1 MNTATKLKICD
12 RSLGLTLI
20 LILVS
25 GIQLEAS
32 SGSHEWTV
40 WLHIG
45 LGVVLTALSVY
56 HIFLHYRFSNW
67 FARFRKNRNKLTRML
82 WWVFLLTVVSGLA
95 ATAVW
100 IAGNAHSHIGGLH
113 GKIGFLMVIIGIIH
127 AVRHKKNRRKKR

>member
-1 MNTATKLKICD
+1 MDTATKLKICD

-32 SGSHEWTV
+32 PGSHEWTV

-45 LGVVLTALSVY
+45 LGVVLLALSFF
-56 HIFLHYRFSNW
+56 HIYLHYRFSNW
-67 FARFRKNRNKLTRML
+67 FARFRKNRNRLTRML
-82 WWVFLLTVVSGLA
+82 WWVFLLTVVSGVA

-100 IAGNAHSHIGGLH
+100 IAGNAHSHLGGVH

-127 AVRHKKNRRKKR
+127 ALRHRHKSKK

>member
-100 IAGNAHSHIGGLH
+100 IAGNAHSHIGGVH

-127 AVRHKKNRRKKR
+127 AVRHKKKRRKRR

>member
-56 HIFLHYRFSNW
+56 HIFLHYRFSNC
-67 FARFRKNRNKLTRML
+67 FDRFRKNRNRLTRML

-95 ATAVW
+95 ATVVW
-100 IAGNAHSHIGGLH
+100 FDGNTHSHLGGVH